1 LNYQYG
7 TMREDEVILQEQD
20 YLFTNLKKHRM
31 HFDLPAGKEGKYLV
45 RIYAVNQKFGSIQD
59 LWMQMSTDAEL
70 AAEDLEY
77 LERVSIPRMTTQ
89 LISTKNGRIAFDLI
103 LEPNEICYVHMS
115 AQYD

>member
-1 LNYQYG
+1 
-7 TMREDEVILQEQD
+7 
-20 YLFTNLKKHRM
+20 M
-31 HFDLPAGKEGKYLV
+31 HFDLPAGKDGKYLV

-70 AAEDLEY
+70 AAEDVEY

-89 LISTKNGRIAFDLI
+89 LVSTKNGRIQVDLT